1 MTSIETEAHANG
13 SDVGATAC
21 TDRCPFLPAP
31 KTLCQAN
38 RQNSDVDH
46 DMQLCL
52 RVESQVRDRESVMI
66 GWDSDTATLA
76 VRRAMVGARFRSWT
90 IKYGDSCHDE

>member
-1 MTSIETEAHANG
+1 MTSIETEVRETVASLRRFPTQHLCLVEA
-13 SDVGATAC
+13 
-21 TDRCPFLPAP
+21 AP
-31 KTLCQAN
+31 KTPWQAN
-38 RQNSDVDH
+38 RQNSDLDH